1 MRKFLYWAFL
11 PFVVLVCCFLM
22 SSCSSDDGDEQK
34 DSSKSIVGEWI
45 SKNGIY
51 YQFRANG
58 TGRYICLLDEPGYDP
73 EHPQAVIEYP
83 NDPYE
88 FEYNVKDNVLT
99 MKEFY
104 SDGYSVYVCDVV
116 VSEDVLHMRQT
127 KYNDDGGEWIID
139 QRPSWK
145 TYLRWK

>member
-1 MRKFLYWAFL
+1 MKKNIYLAFL
-11 PFVVLVCCFLM
+11 PVVVLVCCFVM

-58 TGRYICLLDEPGYDP
+58 TGRYICLKDEP
-73 EHPQAVIEYP
+73 I
-83 NDPYE
+83 DPYE

-116 VSEDVLHMRQT
+116 VSEDVLQLRQT

>member
-45 SKNGIY
+45 SKDGIY

-58 TGRYICLLDEPGYDP
+58 TGRYICLKDEP
-73 EHPQAVIEYP
+73 I
-83 NDPYE
+83 DPYE

-116 VSEDVLHMRQT
+116 VSEDVLQLRQT

>member
-45 SKNGIY
+45 SKDGIY

-58 TGRYICLLDEPGYDP
+58 TGRYICLKDEP
-73 EHPQAVIEYP
+73 I
-83 NDPYE
+83 DPYE

>member
-45 SKNGIY
+45 SKDGIY

-58 TGRYICLLDEPGYDP
+58 TGRYICLKDE
-73 EHPQAVIEYP
+73 P

-116 VSEDVLHMRQT
+116 VSEDVLQM
-127 KYNDDGGEWIID
+127 
-139 QRPSWK
+139 
-145 TYLRWK
+145 

>member
-45 SKNGIY
+45 SKDGIY

-58 TGRYICLLDEPGYDP
+58 TGRYICLKDEP
-73 EHPQAVIEYP
+73 I
-83 NDPYE
+83 DPYE

-116 VSEDVLHMRQT
+116 VSEDVLQLRQT

-145 TYLRWK
+145 TYLRRK

>member
-58 TGRYICLLDEPGYDP
+58 TGRYICLKDEP
-73 EHPQAVIEYP
+73 I
-83 NDPYE
+83 DPYE

-116 VSEDVLHMRQT
+116 VSEDVLQLRQT

>member
-45 SKNGIY
+45 SKDGIY

-58 TGRYICLLDEPGYDP
+58 TGRYICLKDEP
-73 EHPQAVIEYP
+73 I
-83 NDPYE
+83 DPYE
-88 FEYNVKDNVLT
+88 FEYNVKDGILT

-116 VSEDVLHMRQT
+116 VSEDVLQMRQT
-127 KYNDDGGEWIID
+127 KYNDDGGEWIIA
-139 QRPSWK
+139 QRPSWE

>member
-45 SKNGIY
+45 SKDGIY

-58 TGRYICLLDEPGYDP
+58 TGRYICLKDEP
-73 EHPQAVIEYP
+73 I
-83 NDPYE
+83 DPYE

-116 VSEDVLHMRQT
+116 VSEDVLQMRQT
-127 KYNDDGGEWIID
+127 KYNDDGGEWIIA

-145 TYLRWK
+145 TYLRRK

>member
-45 SKNGIY
+45 SKDGIY

-58 TGRYICLLDEPGYDP
+58 TGRYICLKDEP
-73 EHPQAVIEYP
+73 I
-83 NDPYE
+83 DPYE

-116 VSEDVLHMRQT
+116 VSEDVLQMRQT

>member
-45 SKNGIY
+45 SKDGIY

-58 TGRYICLLDEPGYDP
+58 TGRYICLKDEP
-73 EHPQAVIEYP
+73 I
-83 NDPYE
+83 DPYE
-88 FEYNVKDNVLT
+88 FEYNVKDGILT

-116 VSEDVLHMRQT
+116 VSEDVLQLRQT
-127 KYNDDGGEWIID
+127 KYNDDGGEWKVD
-139 QRPSWK
+139 SKPSWK

>member
-45 SKNGIY
+45 SKDGIY

-58 TGRYICLLDEPGYDP
+58 TGRYICLKDEP
-73 EHPQAVIEYP
+73 I
-83 NDPYE
+83 DPYE
-88 FEYNVKDNVLT
+88 FEYNVKDGILT

-116 VSEDVLHMRQT
+116 VSEDVLQLRQT

-139 QRPSWK
+139 QRSSWK
-145 TYLRWK
+145 TYLRRK

>member
-45 SKNGIY
+45 SKDGIY

-58 TGRYICLLDEPGYDP
+58 TGRYICLKDEP
-73 EHPQAVIEYP
+73 I
-83 NDPYE
+83 DPYE

-116 VSEDVLHMRQT
+116 VSEDVLQMRQT
-127 KYNDDGGEWIID
+127 KYNYDGGEWIID

-145 TYLRWK
+145 TYLRRK

>member
-1 MRKFLYWAFL
+1 MRKCLYWAFL

-45 SKNGIY
+45 SKDGIY

-58 TGRYICLLDEPGYDP
+58 TGRYICLKDEP
-73 EHPQAVIEYP
+73 I
-83 NDPYE
+83 DPYE

-145 TYLRWK
+145 TYLRRK

>member
-1 MRKFLYWAFL
+1 MREFLYWAFL

-45 SKNGIY
+45 SKDGIY

-58 TGRYICLLDEPGYDP
+58 TGRYICLKDEP
-73 EHPQAVIEYP
+73 I
-83 NDPYE
+83 DPYE

-116 VSEDVLHMRQT
+116 VSEDVLQMRQT
-127 KYNDDGGEWIID
+127 KYNDDGGEWIIA

-145 TYLRWK
+145 TYLRRK

>member
-45 SKNGIY
+45 SKDGIY

-58 TGRYICLLDEPGYDP
+58 TGRYICLKDEP
-73 EHPQAVIEYP
+73 I
-83 NDPYE
+83 DPYE

-99 MKEFY
+99 MKVFY

-116 VSEDVLHMRQT
+116 VSEDVLQMRQT
-127 KYNDDGGEWIID
+127 KYNDDGGEWIIA

-145 TYLRWK
+145 TYLRRK

>member
-1 MRKFLYWAFL
+1 MRKNLYWAFL
-11 PFVVLVCCFLM
+11 PVVLVCCFVM

-45 SKNGIY
+45 SKDGIY

-58 TGRYICLLDEPGYDP
+58 TGRYICLKDEP
-73 EHPQAVIEYP
+73 I
-83 NDPYE
+83 DPYE

-116 VSEDVLHMRQT
+116 VSEDVLQMRQT

-145 TYLRWK
+145 TYLRRK

>member
-11 PFVVLVCCFLM
+11 PVVLVCCFVM
-22 SSCSSDDGDEQK
+22 SSCSSDDSDEQK
-34 DSSKSIVGEWI
+34 ETSKSIVGEWI
-45 SKNGIY
+45 SKDGIY

-58 TGRYICLLDEPGYDP
+58 TGRYICLKDEP
-73 EHPQAVIEYP
+73 I
-83 NDPYE
+83 DPYE

-104 SDGYSVYVCDVV
+104 SAGYSVYVCDVV

-145 TYLRWK
+145 TYLRRK

>member
-34 DSSKSIVGEWI
+34 ETSKSIVGEWI
-45 SKNGIY
+45 SKDGIY

-58 TGRYICLLDEPGYDP
+58 TGRYICLKDEP
-73 EHPQAVIEYP
+73 I
-83 NDPYE
+83 DPYE

-116 VSEDVLHMRQT
+116 VSEDVLQMRQT
-127 KYNDDGGEWIID
+127 KYNDDGGEWIIA

-145 TYLRWK
+145 TYLRRK

>member
-45 SKNGIY
+45 SKDGIY

-58 TGRYICLLDEPGYDP
+58 TGRYICLKDEPGYEP

-88 FEYNVKDNVLT
+88 FEYNVKDGSLT

-104 SDGYSVYVCDVV
+104 SDGYSVYVCYVV
-116 VSEDVLHMRQT
+116 VSEDVLQFRQT
-127 KYNDDGGEWIID
+127 KYNDDGGEWIIA
-139 QRPSWK
+139 QRPSWE

>member
-1 MRKFLYWAFL
+1 MRKNLYWAFL

-45 SKNGIY
+45 SKDGIY

-58 TGRYICLLDEPGYDP
+58 TGRYICLKDEP
-73 EHPQAVIEYP
+73 I
-83 NDPYE
+83 DPYE

-116 VSEDVLHMRQT
+116 VSEDVLQLRQT

-139 QRPSWK
+139 SKPSWK

>member
-1 MRKFLYWAFL
+1 MRKNLYWAFL
-11 PFVVLVCCFLM
+11 PVVLVCCFVM
-22 SSCSSDDGDEQK
+22 SSCSSDDSDEQK
-34 DSSKSIVGEWI
+34 ETSKSIVGEWI
-45 SKNGIY
+45 SKDGIY

-58 TGRYICLLDEPGYDP
+58 TGRYICLKDEP
-73 EHPQAVIEYP
+73 I
-83 NDPYE
+83 DPYE

-116 VSEDVLHMRQT
+116 VSEDVLQMRQT
-127 KYNDDGGEWIID
+127 KYNDDGGEWIIA

-145 TYLRWK
+145 TYLRRK

>member
-45 SKNGIY
+45 SKDGIY

-58 TGRYICLLDEPGYDP
+58 TGRYICLKDEP
-73 EHPQAVIEYP
+73 I
-83 NDPYE
+83 DPYE

-116 VSEDVLHMRQT
+116 VSEDVLQMRQT

-145 TYLRWK
+145 TYLRRK

>member
-45 SKNGIY
+45 SKDGIY

-58 TGRYICLLDEPGYDP
+58 TGRYICLKDEP
-73 EHPQAVIEYP
+73 I
-83 NDPYE
+83 DPYE

-116 VSEDVLHMRQT
+116 VSEDVLQMRQT
-127 KYNDDGGEWIID
+127 KYNDDGGEWIIA
-139 QRPSWK
+139 QRPSWE

>member
-45 SKNGIY
+45 SKDGIY

-58 TGRYICLLDEPGYDP
+58 TGRYICLKDEP
-73 EHPQAVIEYP
+73 I
-83 NDPYE
+83 DPYE
-88 FEYNVKDNVLT
+88 FEYNVKDGILT

-145 TYLRWK
+145 TYLRRK

>member
-45 SKNGIY
+45 SKDGIY

-58 TGRYICLLDEPGYDP
+58 TGRYICLKDE
-73 EHPQAVIEYP
+73 P

-116 VSEDVLHMRQT
+116 VSEDVLQMRQT

-139 QRPSWK
+139 QRPSWE

>member
-45 SKNGIY
+45 SKDGIY

-58 TGRYICLLDEPGYDP
+58 TGRYICLKDEP
-73 EHPQAVIEYP
+73 I
-83 NDPYE
+83 DPYE

-116 VSEDVLHMRQT
+116 VSEDVLQLRQT
-127 KYNDDGGEWIID
+127 KYNDDGGGWKVD
-139 QRPSWK
+139 SKPSWK